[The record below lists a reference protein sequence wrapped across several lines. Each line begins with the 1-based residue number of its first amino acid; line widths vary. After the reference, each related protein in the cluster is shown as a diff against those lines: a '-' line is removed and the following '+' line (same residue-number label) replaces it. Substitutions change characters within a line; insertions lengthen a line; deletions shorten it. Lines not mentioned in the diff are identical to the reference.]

1 MGPEEEPEPRRT
13 SPQGD
18 AARAAETH
26 HGNMS
31 TATLTPMQGG
41 RPSGA
46 TATSDH
52 RPRHSFGG
60 VLRAAK
66 VFATTA
72 VSVVVLGEYAEDA
85 GVIRR

>member
-1 MGPEEEPEPRRT
+1 MRFP
-13 SPQGD
+13 PQGD
-18 AARAAETH
+18 VEREAEAH
-26 HGNMS
+26 HGYMS
-31 TATLTPMQGG
+31 TATFTPLQGG

-46 TATSDH
+46 TATSESRH
-52 RPRHSFGG
+52 RHLFGD

-72 VSVVVLGEYAEDA
+72 VSVVVLGEYSEDA

>member
-1 MGPEEEPEPRRT
+1 
-13 SPQGD
+13 
-18 AARAAETH
+18 
-26 HGNMS
+26 MS
-31 TATLTPMQGG
+31 TATFNPVQAG

-46 TATSDH
+46 TALSDS
-52 RPRHSFGG
+52 RPRHGVGS

-66 VFATTA
+66 VFAAAA

>member
-1 MGPEEEPEPRRT
+1 MPGAPGFRPE
-13 SPQGD
+13 GD
-18 AARAAETH
+18 VESARETH
-26 HGNMS
+26 HGYMS
-31 TATLTPMQGG
+31 TATFTPIQGG

-46 TATSDH
+46 TATSDF
-52 RPRHSFGG
+52 RPRHSLGG

-66 VFATTA
+66 VFAATA